1 MLVLNDYKEVM
12 RVRVWMWM
20 CASACVHVSTSV
32 TCKSD
37 MALCIRIDTGM
48 YA

>member
-1 MLVLNDYKEVM
+1 MLVLNDCKEVM

-20 CASACVHVSTSV
+20 CASACVDVSTSV
-32 TCKSD
+32 ACQSD
-37 MALCIRIDTGM
+37 MALCIRIDMGM